1 MLFLYSA
8 ICMNVKARHN
18 VLINCSIPI
27 CIYWLLC
34 LKSLILKTNAS
45 HFLHISLEQESSSVI
60 WMPQVAFTFAHI
72 SLSLPLLPNIRNIWR
87 LSLEQPQ
94 SRQIELRAVI
104 FLGVDTSI
112 LMILSA
118 ILVAK
123 KKTTIRQKLL
133 YVAANWSYN
142 WHKTLHN

>member
-1 MLFLYSA
+1 
-8 ICMNVKARHN
+8 MNTTSRLHFGKKA
-18 VLINCSIPI
+18 
-27 CIYWLLC
+27 LL
-34 LKSLILKTNAS
+34 LK
-45 HFLHISLEQESSSVI
+45 
-60 WMPQVAFTFAHI
+60 
-72 SLSLPLLPNIRNIWR
+72 
-87 LSLEQPQ
+87 QPQ

-133 YVAANWSYN
+133 YVAAN
-142 WHKTLHN
+142 